1 MQIDVSGR
9 TALVTGGSR
18 GIGRAIAERLG
29 RSGADVVI
37 VARRAEV
44 IDATV
49 AELKGVAAGRIAG
62 YPCEVSDPNSIERV
76 FRVISENTQGID
88 ILVNNAGSSL
98 RRPFLEM
105 DRSLLNAD
113 LDLKLHAAVRFAQLV
128 IPHMQRQR
136 WGRIINIVSINAKA
150 PAAASAPTTLSRA
163 AGIALTKA
171 MANEFAKDNIL
182 VNALCMGLIKSDQW
196 VREHKRLHPD
206 RSFEDYLELKAKQNN
221 IPLGRIGE
229 AEEVA
234 NVACFL
240 ASEAGS
246 YITGAAINVD
256 GGRSPVI

>member
-1 MQIDVSGR
+1 MQIDIRGR

-29 RSGADVVI
+29 RSGADVI
-37 VARRAEV
+37 ILARRTDV
-44 IDATV
+44 IDETV
-49 AELKGVAAGRIAG
+49 AELKGVTAGRIAG
-62 YPCEVSDPNSIERV
+62 YPCDVSDPAAIERV
-76 FRVISENTQGID
+76 FKTISEDTQGID
-88 ILVNNAGSSL
+88 ILVNNAGSSS
-98 RRPFLEM
+98 RSPFLEIE
-105 DRSLLNAD
+105 RGLLNAD
-113 LDLKLHAAVRFAQLV
+113 LDLKLHAAVRFGQLV

-136 WGRIINIVSINAKA
+136 WGRIINIVSVNAKA

-196 VREHKRLHPD
+196 VREHSRLHAD
-206 RSFEDYLELKAKQNN
+206 LSFENYLRLKAKQNN
-221 IPLGRIGE
+221 IPLGRLGE

-240 ASEAGS
+240 ASDAGS

-256 GGRSPVI
+256 GGRSPVV

>member
-1 MQIDVSGR
+1 MHIDLKGR

-37 VARRAEV
+37 VARRADV
-44 IDATV
+44 IDQTV
-49 AELKGVAAGRIAG
+49 AELEGVVAGRIAG
-62 YPCEVSDPNSIERV
+62 YSCDVSDEAAIEQV
-76 FRVISENTQGID
+76 FAATTERFEGVD

-98 RRPFLEM
+98 RSPFLDM
-105 DRSLLNAD
+105 ARGMLNAD
-113 LDLKLHAAVRFAQLV
+113 LDLNLHAAIRFGQLV
-128 IPHMQRQR
+128 IPHMQRRR
-136 WGRIINIVSINAKA
+136 WGRIINIVSVNAKA

-196 VREHKRLHPD
+196 VREHQGLYPD
-206 RSFEDYLELKAKQNN
+206 LPFEEYLQLKARQNN
-221 IPLGRIGE
+221 VPLGRIGE

-246 YITGAAINVD
+246 YVTGAAINVD
-256 GGRSPVI
+256 GGRSPVV

>member
-1 MQIDVSGR
+1 MHIDIRGR

-29 RSGADVVI
+29 RSGADVIV
-37 VARRAEV
+37 VARRSDV
-44 IDATV
+44 IEET
-49 AELKGVAAGRIAG
+49 LSQLRGVVAGRLAG
-62 YPCEVSDPNSIERV
+62 FSCDVADAVAIERV
-76 FRVISENTQGID
+76 FATIADQVGGID

-98 RRPFLEM
+98 RSPFLEM
-105 DRSLLNAD
+105 QRAALDAD
-113 LDLKLHAAVRFAQLV
+113 LDLKLHAAIRFAQLV

-196 VREHKRLHPD
+196 LREHARLHPD
-206 RSFEDYLELKAKQNN
+206 MAFDDYLAAKAKQNN
-221 IPLGRIGE
+221 IPLGRLGE

-234 NVACFL
+234 NIACFL
-240 ASEAGS
+240 ASDCAS

-256 GGRSPVI
+256 GGRSPVV

>member
-1 MQIDVSGR
+1 MQIDVRGR

-18 GIGRAIAERLG
+18 GIGKAIAERLG
-29 RSGADVVI
+29 CSGADVII
-37 VARRAEV
+37 VARRQEV

-49 AELKGVAAGRIAG
+49 SELKGVVAGRIMG
-62 YPCEVSDPNSIERV
+62 YSCDVSDAASIERV
-76 FRVISENTQGID
+76 FKSVSENTPGVD
-88 ILVNNAGSSL
+88 ILINNAGSSL
-98 RRPFLEM
+98 RSPFLNME
-105 DRSLLNAD
+105 RSLLNAD

-136 WGRIINIVSINAKA
+136 WGRIINIVSVNAKA

-182 VNALCMGLIKSDQW
+182 VNALCMGVIKSDQW
-196 VREHKRLHPD
+196 VREHRRLHPD
-206 RSFEDYLELKAKQNN
+206 LPFEDYLRLKAEQSS
-221 IPLGRIGE
+221 IPLGRLGE

-246 YITGAAINVD
+246 YVTGAAINVD
-256 GGRSPVI
+256 GGRSPVV

>member
-1 MQIDVSGR
+1 MHIDLTGR

-29 RSGADVVI
+29 RSGADVLI
-37 VARRAEV
+37 VARRAEA
-44 IDATV
+44 IDETV
-49 AELKGVAAGRIAG
+49 AQLRRVVAGRIAG
-62 YPCEVSDPNSIERV
+62 YPCDVSEHASIEQV
-76 FRVISENTQGID
+76 FTAISESTQGID

-98 RRPFLEM
+98 RSPFLQM
-105 DRSLLNAD
+105 DRAMLNAD
-113 LDLKLHAAVRFAQLV
+113 LDLKLHAAVRFGQLV

-136 WGRIINIVSINAKA
+136 WGRIINIVSVNAKA

-196 VREHKRLHPD
+196 LREHQRLHAD
-206 RSFEDYLELKAKQNN
+206 MAFEDYLQLKARQNN

-234 NVACFL
+234 NIACFL
-240 ASEAGS
+240 ASDAAS

-256 GGRSPVI
+256 GGRSPVV

>member
-1 MQIDVSGR
+1 MQIDIRGR

-29 RSGADVVI
+29 RSGADVI
-37 VARRAEV
+37 ILARRTNVLDET
-44 IDATV
+44 I
-49 AELKGVAAGRIAG
+49 AELKDVVAGHIAG
-62 YPCEVSDPNSIERV
+62 YPCDVSDPASIERV
-76 FRVISENTQGID
+76 FSAICEKTPGID

-98 RRPFLEM
+98 RSPFLQME
-105 DRSLLNAD
+105 RASLNAD
-113 LDLKLHAAVRFAQLV
+113 LDLKLHAAVRFGQLV
-128 IPHMQRQR
+128 IPHMQSQR

-182 VNALCMGLIKSDQW
+182 VNSLCMGLIKSDQW
-196 VREHKRLHPD
+196 IREHQRLHPGL
-206 RSFEDYLELKAKQNN
+206 SFEEYLQLKVEQNN
-221 IPLGRIGE
+221 IPLGRVGE

-234 NVACFL
+234 NVVCFL
-240 ASEAGS
+240 ASDAGS

-256 GGRSPVI
+256 GGRSPVV

>member
-1 MQIDVSGR
+1 MQIDIGGR

-29 RSGADVVI
+29 RSGADVII
-37 VARRAEV
+37 VARRADI
-44 IDATV
+44 IDDTI
-49 AELKGVAAGRIAG
+49 AELKGVVAGRIAG
-62 YPCEVSDPNSIERV
+62 YPCDVSDPAEIERV
-76 FRVISENTQGID
+76 FRTISENTAGVD

-98 RRPFLEM
+98 RSPFLGME
-105 DRSLLNAD
+105 RSALNAD

-136 WGRIINIVSINAKA
+136 WGRIINIVSVNAKA
-150 PAAASAPTTLSRA
+150 PAAGSAPTTLSRA

-196 VREHKRLHPD
+196 VREHRRLHPD
-206 RSFEDYLELKAKQNN
+206 LSFEDYLHLKAKQNN
-221 IPLGRIGE
+221 IPLGRVGE

-240 ASEAGS
+240 ASDAGS

-256 GGRSPVI
+256 GGRSPVV

>member
-1 MQIDVSGR
+1 MQIDIRGR

-29 RSGADVVI
+29 RSGADVII
-37 VARRAEV
+37 VARRPEV
-44 IDATV
+44 IEATV
-49 AELKGVAAGRIAG
+49 AELKGAIAGRIVG
-62 YPCEVSDPNSIERV
+62 YSCDVSDPSSIERV
-76 FRVISENTQGID
+76 FRTISENTPGVD

-98 RRPFLEM
+98 RSPFLDM
-105 DRSLLNAD
+105 DRGLLNAD

-136 WGRIINIVSINAKA
+136 WGRIINIVSVNAKA

-171 MANEFAKDNIL
+171 MANEFARDNIL
-182 VNALCMGLIKSDQW
+182 VNALCIGLIKSDQW
-196 VREHKRLHPD
+196 VREHGRLHPD
-206 RSFEDYLELKAKQNN
+206 LSFEDYLQLKARQNN
-221 IPLGRIGE
+221 IPLGRLGE

-240 ASEAGS
+240 ASDAGS
-246 YITGAAINVD
+246 YVTGAAINVD
-256 GGRSPVI
+256 GGRSPVV

>member
-29 RSGADVVI
+29 RSGADVII

-44 IDATV
+44 IEETV
-49 AELKGVAAGRIAG
+49 SELKGVVAGRIAG
-62 YPCEVSDPNSIERV
+62 YACDVSDAAAIARV
-76 FRVISENTQGID
+76 FDTITDNGSAID

-98 RRPFLEM
+98 RSPFLEM
-105 DRSLLNAD
+105 DRALLNAD
-113 LDLKLHAAVRFAQLV
+113 LDLKLHAAVRFGQLV

-136 WGRIINIVSINAKA
+136 WGRIINIVSTNAKA
-150 PAAASAPTTLSRA
+150 PAAASGPTTLSRA

-196 VREHKRLHPD
+196 VREHQRVHPD
-206 RSFEDYLELKAKQNN
+206 LSFDDYLQLKAKQNN
-221 IPLGRIGE
+221 IPLGRLGE
-229 AEEVA
+229 ADEVA

-246 YITGAAINVD
+246 YVTGAAINVD
-256 GGRSPVI
+256 GGRSPVV

>member
-1 MQIDVSGR
+1 MHINLTGR

-18 GIGRAIAERLG
+18 GIGRAIAERFG
-29 RSGADVVI
+29 RSGADVII
-37 VARRAEV
+37 VARRPDV
-44 IDATV
+44 IDETV
-49 AELKGVAAGRIAG
+49 ADLKKVVAGRIAG
-62 YPCEVSDPNSIERV
+62 YACDVSDEASTERV
-76 FRVISENTQGID
+76 FPMIAESFEGID

-98 RRPFLEM
+98 RSPFLQME
-105 DRSLLNAD
+105 RALLNAD
-113 LDLKLHAAVRFAQLV
+113 LDLKLHAAIRFAQLV

-182 VNALCMGLIKSDQW
+182 VNALCIGLIKSDQW

-206 RSFEDYLELKAKQNN
+206 MPFADYLKLKVQQNN

-234 NVACFL
+234 NIACFL
-240 ASEAGS
+240 ASDAGS

-256 GGRSPVI
+256 GGRSPVV

>member
-1 MQIDVSGR
+1 MHIDLKGR

-29 RSGADVVI
+29 RSGADVAI
-37 VARRAEV
+37 VARRADM
-44 IDATV
+44 IDQTV
-49 AELKGVAAGRIAG
+49 SELQGVVAGRIAG
-62 YPCEVSDPNSIERV
+62 YPCDVSDEAALENAFAR
-76 FRVISENTQGID
+76 ISADFEGID
-88 ILVNNAGSSL
+88 VLVNNAGSSL
-98 RRPFLEM
+98 RSPFLQM
-105 DRSLLNAD
+105 GRAMLDAD
-113 LDLKLHAAVRFAQLV
+113 LDLKLHAAIRFGQLV

-182 VNALCMGLIKSDQW
+182 VNALCMGLIRSDQW
-196 VREHKRLHPD
+196 VREHARLHADLP
-206 RSFEDYLELKAKQNN
+206 FEDYLQRKARENN
-221 IPLGRIGE
+221 IPLGRLGE

-240 ASEAGS
+240 ASDAGS
-246 YITGAAINVD
+246 YVTGAAINVD
-256 GGRSPVI
+256 GGRSPVV